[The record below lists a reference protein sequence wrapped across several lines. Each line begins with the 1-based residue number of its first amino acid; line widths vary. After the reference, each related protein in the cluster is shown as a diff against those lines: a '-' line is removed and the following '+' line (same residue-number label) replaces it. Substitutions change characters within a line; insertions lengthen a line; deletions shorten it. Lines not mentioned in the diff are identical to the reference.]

1 MKTMRSWFRLCVLC
15 ASVVYS
21 QSLDKGIE
29 LVRQQKFEAAR
40 TEFEAVLKAEPGNA
54 RAAALLAAAE
64 LQTGLVKS
72 GIARAEILL
81 EKDPKN
87 PDLHELLGQ
96 GYMAAR
102 DWEKA
107 EREWRWMTAERPNS
121 EQAHMQLAAAL
132 LQRDRLPEALAAA
145 NRSLEINGKRSD
157 VRSLRGNILAS
168 LGRMDAA
175 AQDWTLALA
184 ADPDDSVALSGL
196 AVYLRERDPDR
207 ALVYA
212 QRALD
217 LSGGRSLGAVRVLA
231 LVRRSRGEFDEARK
245 VLDRARLTFPGNPLL
260 AADLRAVNDHAA
272 QPAKAPQPA
281 PAKPTVL
288 AAAPPPTRPAAT
300 PTPTLPTPPP
310 TATAAPAPAPPLEP
324 LPASVRGLTL
334 GTTASDLL
342 PLLRLPQRNLTGV
355 ATASIASA
363 PPAAKTTPA
372 APAFGPPPEPRS
384 RLTGL
389 TIGASAFDLMPMLR
403 LPQPPAAVPAARAR
417 PAAVA
422 DAPPTPFPILP
433 LAVNNSPFVYGDVV
447 NAPASAVPES
457 LAERVRRLREERLK
471 KKQ

>member
-1 MKTMRSWFRLCVLC
+1 MRSSFRLCVLC
-15 ASVVYS
+15 ASLAYS

-40 TEFEAVLKAEPGNA
+40 AEFEAVLKAEPGNA

-64 LQTGLVKS
+64 LQTGMVKS

-87 PDLHELLGQ
+87 LDLHELLGQ

-107 EREWRWMTAERPNS
+107 EREWRWIIAERPNS

-132 LQRDRLPEALAAA
+132 LQRDRVPEALAAA

-231 LVRRSRGEFDEARK
+231 LVRRTRGEFDEARK
-245 VLDRARLTFPGNPLL
+245 VLQRARLTFPDNTLL
-260 AADLRAVNDHAA
+260 AADLRAINEQAA
-272 QPAKAPQPA
+272 QPAKTPQPA
-281 PAKPTVL
+281 TGKPTVL
-288 AAAPPPTRPAAT
+288 AAAPPPARPAAVPT
-300 PTPTLPTPPP
+300 PTPPTPKPSP
-310 TATAAPAPAPPLEP
+310 TAPPPVVTPPKLEP

-342 PLLRLPQRNLTGV
+342 PLLRLPQRALTGGASV
-355 ATASIASA
+355 AATSAATA
-363 PPAAKTTPA
+363 PALR
-372 APAFGPPPEPRS
+372 PPPEPRS

-389 TIGASAFDLMPMLR
+389 TVGASAREMMPLLK
-403 LPQPPAAVPAARAR
+403 LPSRPAAVPVVASR
-417 PAAVA
+417 PPVA
-422 DAPPTPFPILP
+422 SAPAAPPTRFPVLP
-433 LAVNNSPFVYGDVV
+433 LVVNNSPFVYGDIVS
-447 NAPASAVPES
+447 APSAAVPES
-457 LAERVRRLREERLK
+457 LAERVRRQRAEQQK

>member
-1 MKTMRSWFRLCVLC
+1 MRSWFRLCVLC
-15 ASVVYS
+15 ASVVHA
-21 QSLDKGIE
+21 QSLEKGIE
-29 LVRQQKFEAAR
+29 LVRQQKFDAAR
-40 TEFEAVLKAEPGNA
+40 AEFEAVLKAEPGNA

-96 GYMAAR
+96 AYMANR

-107 EREWRWMTAERPNS
+107 EREWRWMTVERPNS

-132 LQRDRLPEALAAA
+132 LQRDRLPDALTAV
-145 NRSLEINGKRSD
+145 NRSLEINAKRSD

-245 VLDRARLTFPGNPLL
+245 VLERARLTFPGNPLL
-260 AADLRAVNDHAA
+260 AADLRAVNEHAA

-281 PAKPTVL
+281 PAKTTVL
-288 AAAPPPTRPAAT
+288 AAAPPATTRPAAA
-300 PTPTLPTPPP
+300 PTPPVP
-310 TATAAPAPAPPLEP
+310 TPVPTPAPVEP
-324 LPASVRGLTL
+324 LPAFVRGLTL

-342 PLLRLPQRNLTGV
+342 PLLRLPQRALTGRASV
-355 ATASIASA
+355 AIPST
-363 PPAAKTTPA
+363 PPAVPVAA
-372 APAFGPPPEPRS
+372 APAFRPPPEPRA

-389 TIGASAFDLMPMLR
+389 TIGASALELLPLLR
-403 LPQPPAAVPAARAR
+403 LPQRPAVIPPARPR
-417 PAAVA
+417 PAVVSE
-422 DAPPTPFPILP
+422 APPAPFPVLP
-433 LAVNNSPFVYGDVV
+433 LALNYSPFVYGDIVS
-447 NAPASAVPES
+447 APATGVPES
-457 LAERVRRLREERLK
+457 LAERVRRQREDQRK